1 MRSSLD
7 HFDAAVEHGG
17 SVLSAEGSVVLS
29 MVKEATQSGY
39 AATFYVTKSQFD
51 AIVNWYWTPERR
63 KSLKVEPVS
72 IEERQRIE
80 SELGVKDSG
89 FHYSNRI
96 TCDKCG
102 SHYGAFEFVL
112 QGIREHGREIVEA
125 ALTLSNAGII
135 RVNSANVAV
144 CQTCRAPF
152 SGGTSHYYSWERYS
166 CCRMELT

>member
-72 IEERQRIE
+72 IE
-80 SELGVKDSG
+80 S
-89 FHYSNRI
+89 
-96 TCDKCG
+96 
-102 SHYGAFEFVL
+102 
-112 QGIREHGREIVEA
+112 GRE
-125 ALTLSNAGII
+125 SNP
-135 RVNSANVAV
+135 S
-144 CQTCRAPF
+144 
-152 SGGTSHYYSWERYS
+152 
-166 CCRMELT
+166 